1 LKNESYQNRYDDYL
15 KIDLRAGIKIYQGKI
30 THEFAMDLQNVTN
43 NNNILMQSYDKN
55 RNTVKY
61 EYQSGFYPMALYRI
75 LF

>member
-30 THEFAMDLQNVTN
+30 THEFAMDLQNVTD
-43 NNNILMQSYDKN
+43 NNNILMQSYDKS
-55 RNTVKY
+55 RNVVKY